1 MPFDYSSKYEWLCN
15 GNLSDGLFA
24 SIHIALIAFF
34 FAQIV

>member
-1 MPFDYSSKYEWLCN
+1 MSFDYSGKYEWLYN
-15 GNLSDGLFA
+15 GNLSDGLFP